1 MSPSPKSMMSRKGDP
16 TDNRPALVSG
26 KLAAII
32 IASIIGAMLLLVLAL
47 FLYKRHKRKSAP
59 SQPVEPRDEEEEGAV
74 GEKEVEAAPV
84 VSGEMAYASQP
95 AIPHSNG
102 DLVAQQPKV
111 VELGADGVV
120 VLGRSS

>member
-1 MSPSPKSMMSRKGDP
+1 MSPSLKSITSRRGEP
-16 TDNRPALVSG
+16 ADNRPALVSG
-26 KLAAII
+26 KLAGII
-32 IASIIGAMLLLVLAL
+32 IASIIGAILLLVLAL
-47 FLYKRHKRKSAP
+47 FLYKRHKRKLAA

-84 VSGEMAYASQP
+84 VNGEMSYASQP

-120 VLGRSS
+120 ASGPK

>member
-1 MSPSPKSMMSRKGDP
+1 MSSKSMMPKTVEP

-32 IASIIGAMLLLVLAL
+32 IASIIGAILLLVLAL
-47 FLYKRHKRKSAP
+47 FLYKRHKRKLAA
-59 SQPVEPRDEEEEGAV
+59 SQPVEPRNEEEEGAV

-84 VSGEMAYASQP
+84 VCGEMAYASQP

-120 VLGRSS
+120 ASGPK